1 MGMGFGMSSGVV
13 LDERDFAILKIL
25 ARNARISFAEIGR
38 VLGLSDVA
46 VLKRVRRLEQLGV
59 IRGYRVVVDPRK
71 LGYSLISI
79 TGVDVEPEYLFEVVE
94 HLKGLECIKFLAV
107 TSGDHSV
114 VATIWA
120 RSSEELARIHGE
132 LARRPGVKRVCPAI
146 LLYTVK
152 EEVL

>member
-1 MGMGFGMSSGVV
+1 MSGGVV
-13 LDERDFAILKIL
+13 LDDRDLAILRLL
-25 ARNARISFAEIGR
+25 ARNARVSFAEIGR

-59 IRGYRVVVDPRK
+59 IQGYRVVVDPKK

-79 TGVDVEPEYLFEVVE
+79 TGVDVEPEHLFEVVE
-94 HLKGLECIKFLAV
+94 YLKELNCVKFLAV

-114 VATIWA
+114 MATIWA
-120 RSSEELARIHGE
+120 RSSDELARIHGE

-146 LLYTVK
+146 VLYTVK